1 MFNKEFLKKLTI
13 LFVEDE
19 EIARKQLY
27 KFLSRL
33 FDNVLVANNGLEAYE
48 IYQENRLLGTK
59 IDLILSD
66 INMPIMNGIEMLEKI
81 RIHDNDTPVIFATAR
96 TESEHLIKAI
106 SLGVNH
112 YALKPI
118 DIEDIIEKI
127 EKVCEKKYYEKVLQE
142 KTLELEEYLKVI
154 NNVATIYKM
163 DENKNIT
170 FANKLFLES
179 LGFLKIEEVL
189 GRSFDDIISKDID
202 SSIIVE
208 LWNSVKDGN
217 TWNNDIKY
225 KDINNEVVYIKST
238 IFNVSNENRK
248 EYINIGFISTNDVNK
263 KREFHKQIITNIK
276 EKNIELSQSLKDT
289 KKYEELITQLQNEL
303 KKQKQKQKDFNSQIT
318 YYENELINVDKRVMK
333 HLKVKNH
340 EVDELKNS
348 IGKTKYEKELHIKT
362 ISKQNDEI
370 ISSKIEISKLY
381 DTLKNKEKRIEDLL
395 NLIEIRESQ
404 LRKYDKSFEK

>member
-27 KFLSRL
+27 KVLSRL
-33 FDNVLVANNGLEAYE
+33 FNNVLVANNGLEAYE
-48 IYQENRLLGTK
+48 IYQENRLLGTN

-66 INMPIMNGIEMLEKI
+66 INMPIMNGIQMLEKI
-81 RIHDNDTPVIFATAR
+81 RIHDNDTPIIFATAR
-96 TESEHLIKAI
+96 TETEHLIKAI

-118 DIEDIIEKI
+118 DIEDVIDKI
-127 EKVCEKKYYEKVLQE
+127 EKVCEKKYYEKLVYE

-163 DENKNIT
+163 DENKKIT
-170 FANKLFLES
+170 FVNKLFLES
-179 LGFLKIEEVL
+179 LGFSKNEDIL
-189 GRSFDDIISKDID
+189 GRSFDDIISQDID

-263 KREFHKQIITNIK
+263 KREFHKQIINNIK
-276 EKNIELSQSLKDT
+276 EKNIELRQSLKDT
-289 KKYEELITQLQNEL
+289 KKYEELITQLQNDL
-303 KKQKQKQKDFNSQIT
+303 KIEKQKQKDFNSQIT
-318 YYENELINVDKRVMK
+318 YYENELVNVDKRIMK
-333 HLKVKNH
+333 HLRVKNH
-340 EVDELKNS
+340 EVEELKTS
-348 IGKTKYEKELHIKT
+348 ISKTKYEKELYVKT
-362 ISKQNDEI
+362 INKQNDEL

-395 NLIEIRESQ
+395 DLIEIRESQ
-404 LRKYDKSFEK
+404 LRKYDESFEK